1 MRGYHLNALPHNVV
15 SICMKKKRNF
25 SWLRFTIVSLR
36 CLDVEKLSHTPHA
49 IKAVWILRALWKQ
62 TSAYAPH
69 GFIVIVY
76 FNVILLT
83 IDAFSLLFRL
93 KCIAT
98 CFGILLLP
106 LFLFHCYSIA
116 FIFHLL
122 FLHVS
127 FRLDHSYPEHDWN
140 VWNVTTLYGIT
151 TKSLK

>member
-1 MRGYHLNALPHNVV
+1 MSALPHNVV

-83 IDAFSLLFRL
+83 IAAFSLPFRL

-106 LFLFHCYSIA
+106 LFLFHYYSIA
-116 FIFHLL
+116 FIFH
-122 FLHVS
+122 VS
-127 FRLDHSYPEHDWN
+127 FCLDHFYPEHDWN
-140 VWNVTTLYGIT
+140 VWNVTTLNGIT